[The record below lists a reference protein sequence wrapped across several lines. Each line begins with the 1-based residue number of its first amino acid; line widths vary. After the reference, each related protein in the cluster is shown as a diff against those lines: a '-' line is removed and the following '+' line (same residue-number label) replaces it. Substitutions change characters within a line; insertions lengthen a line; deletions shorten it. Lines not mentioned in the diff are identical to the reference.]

1 MPTPPVIRPARFD
14 ELDAVLRIQ
23 RLAFGEEDEAVLVR
37 KLLVDRS
44 AQPCVSL
51 LAFDGAEPVGHV
63 LFTRATLVGADDTRV
78 ALLAPLAVVPP
89 AQRRD
94 IGGALTR
101 AGLAVLRAQGVELCF
116 VLGHP
121 SYYPRHGFITAGELG
136 FEAPY
141 PIPAKDAE
149 AWMVQGLCKGIIG
162 QVDGRVVPAEALRR
176 PEYWR
181 E

>member
-1 MPTPPVIRPARFD
+1 MPTAPVIRPARAD
-14 ELDAVLRIQ
+14 ELDAVLRIH

-37 KLLVDRS
+37 RLLADRS
-44 AQPCVSL
+44 AQPVVSL
-51 LAFDGAEPVGHV
+51 VALHGAELVGHV
-63 LFTRATLVGADDTRV
+63 LFTRATLVGEDETRI

-89 AQRRD
+89 AQRQGV
-94 IGGALTR
+94 GGALTR
-101 AGLAVLRAQGVELCF
+101 AGVAMLRAQGVELCF

-121 SYYPRHGFITAGELG
+121 DYYPRHGFVPAGELG

-141 PIPAKDAE
+141 PIMEKDAG
-149 AWMVQGLCKGIIG
+149 AWMVQGLWKGVLG
-162 QVDGRVVPAEALRR
+162 QLRGKVVPAERLRR